1 MVEVNLNEGA
11 FDFGPVASEH
21 HHDQSVDDDAED
33 VNAQDNIAV
42 VDGVRTLRD
51 AHQLEQL
58 NTELAADVG
67 ENQDVE
73 QNNKGIGEP
82 AHLGQ
87 LMDADNQQYGVESG
101 LDAGHDSED
110 SLRLIPHHN

>member
-51 AHQLEQL
+51 AHQLE
-58 NTELAADVG
+58 
-67 ENQDVE
+67 
-73 QNNKGIGEP
+73 
-82 AHLGQ
+82 
-87 LMDADNQQYGVESG
+87 
-101 LDAGHDSED
+101 
-110 SLRLIPHHN
+110 